1 VVKDYE
7 MPNDIRSWGVYVPEE
22 AIERVA
28 EVLKSGWINT
38 GKHEKELRDLFRKKF
53 LVAHCVAVNNG
64 TAALRASYQMLGIG
78 HGDEVV
84 TTPYTFI
91 ATNTSLLEQ
100 GAIPV
105 FADIRYGDLND

>member
-53 LVAHCVAVNNG
+53 SVAHCVAVNSG
-64 TAALRASYQMLGIG
+64 TAA
-78 HGDEVV
+78 
-84 TTPYTFI
+84 
-91 ATNTSLLEQ
+91 
-100 GAIPV
+100 
-105 FADIRYGDLND
+105 